1 MPRYMMFITHSDDL
15 RVESVPQSLHEEM
28 GAFVSENLRK
38 GVLID
43 TNGLRPTSE
52 ATRVRQS
59 RRRLTITDGP
69 FTEAKEVVGGY
80 ALIDVGSKQEAIDL
94 ATRFMEIHLRHW
106 PEFEGACEVRPL
118 DGQESSAPASTPAS
132 DAVSS

>member
-1 MPRYMMFITHSDDL
+1 MPRYMMLITHSDDL
-15 RVESVPQSLHEEM
+15 RSESVPQSLHAEM
-28 GAFVSENLRK
+28 GEFVTENLRK

-59 RRRLTITDGP
+59 RRKLTVTDGP
-69 FTEAKEVVGGY
+69 FAEAKEVVGGY
-80 ALIDVGSKQEAIDL
+80 AIVEVGSKQEAVDL

-106 PEFEGACEVRPL
+106 PEFEGACEVRPI
-118 DGQESSAPASTPAS
+118 DGEGSAPTDSTAAAEAASS
-132 DAVSS
+132 

>member
-1 MPRYMMFITHSDDL
+1 MPRYMMLITHSEDL
-15 RVESVPQSLHEEM
+15 RSESVPPSLHDEM
-28 GAFVSENLRK
+28 GEFVTENLRK

-52 ATRVRQS
+52 GTRVRQS
-59 RRRLTITDGP
+59 RRKLTVTDGP

-80 ALIDVGSKQEAIDL
+80 ALVEVGSKKDAVDL

-106 PEFEGACEVRPL
+106 PDFEGACEIRPI
-118 DGQESSAPASTPAS
+118 DGEESAAPASAAGSEVAS
-132 DAVSS
+132 S

>member
-1 MPRYMMFITHSDDL
+1 MPRYMMFITHSEDL
-15 RVESVPQSLHEEM
+15 RSESVPQSLHDEM
-28 GAFVSENLRK
+28 GEFVSENMRK

-59 RRRLTITDGP
+59 RRKLTITDGP

-80 ALIDVGSKQEAIDL
+80 ALVEVGSRQEAIDL

-106 PEFEGACEVRPL
+106 PEFEGACEVRPI
-118 DGQESSAPASTPAS
+118 DGEESAAPRSTAASEAAS
-132 DAVSS
+132 S

>member
-1 MPRYMMFITHSDDL
+1 MPRYMMLITHSEDL
-15 RVESVPQSLHEEM
+15 RSESVPQSLHDEM
-28 GAFVSENLRK
+28 GEFVTENLRK

-52 ATRVRQS
+52 GTRVRQS
-59 RRRLTITDGP
+59 RRKLTVTDGP

-80 ALIDVGSKQEAIDL
+80 ALVEVGSKKDAVDL

-106 PEFEGACEVRPL
+106 PDFEGACEIRPI
-118 DGQESSAPASTPAS
+118 DGEESAAPASAAGSEVAS
-132 DAVSS
+132 S